1 MIDTSFGGEL
11 YKLKWV
17 EIDYVFSSPQIMMEN
32 DKALEIPVQQ
42 RMQRQASVERG
53 HGEEYKAALERAVA
67 LEIPDE
73 NLPLSYGT
81 FSELEEG
88 ENSSQSIK
96 DTSVASSTKQRDSW
110 DKFIKRF
117 FDEDQSGRMVFKKS

>member
-1 MIDTSFGGEL
+1 
-11 YKLKWV
+11 
-17 EIDYVFSSPQIMMEN
+17 MMEN

-53 HGEEYKAALERAVA
+53 HGEEYKAALERAAA

-73 NLPLSYGT
+73 NIPISYGT
-81 FSELEEG
+81 FTELEEG
-88 ENSSQSIK
+88 ENSRQSIE
-96 DTSVASSTKQRDSW
+96 DASVASSTKRRDRW

-117 FDEDQSGRMVFKKS
+117 FDEDQSGRMVFKKL